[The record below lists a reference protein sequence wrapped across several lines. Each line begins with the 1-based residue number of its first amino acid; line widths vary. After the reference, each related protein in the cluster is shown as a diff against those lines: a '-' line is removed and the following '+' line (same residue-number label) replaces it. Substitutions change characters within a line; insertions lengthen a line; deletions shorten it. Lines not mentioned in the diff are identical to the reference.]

1 VFTVDDGLFGLHLD
15 WVEAVYPRSEA
26 RVHSLRDDAR
36 RTRGFLVHGGH
47 PALVVDLR
55 EAFRLDTLL
64 SAAVRDHYLVVRSG
78 PLRLALPVDGCAGVR
93 ELDLSAQAP
102 LPAAVL
108 RDGGLPAGHIVE
120 VEDGRMLVALDPG
133 RLVDETGR
141 DELLGLQRKAAAFQE
156 RQEKLE
162 AVWKQVCADPDVAD
176 LRAFARL
183 CSRNGRSRAALATRL
198 LIKCM
203 SNGRS
208 GDESTATSSAYE
220 HLVRELT
227 RLGRQ
232 RCSGTLVVEASNP
245 SGEGRIVVSHGRVVD
260 AFLGPE
266 WGRPAFASLLSLKEA
281 QLRFLE
287 EEPSESTARF
297 SESTAALVIETFESL
312 GGDRRRR
319 RA

>member
-1 VFTVDDGLFGLHLD
+1 VFTVDDGLFGLHLE

-26 RVHSLRDDAR
+26 RIHTLRGEAR
-36 RTRGFLVHGGH
+36 RTRGFLVHGGQ

-55 EAFRLDTLL
+55 EAFRLDTVL
-64 SAAVRDHYLVVRSG
+64 SVAEREHYLVARSG
-78 PLRLALPVDGCAGVR
+78 PLSLALPVDGCAGVR
-93 ELDLSAQAP
+93 ELELKTQVP

-120 VEDGRMLVALDPG
+120 VEDGRMLVVLDPA
-133 RLVDETGR
+133 RLVDESGR
-141 DELLGLQRKAAAFQE
+141 EELLGLHRKAVAFQE
-156 RQEKLE
+156 RQEKLD
-162 AVWKQVCADPDVAD
+162 AVWQQVCAAPDVAD

-198 LIKCM
+198 LIKHM
-203 SNGRS
+203 SNGGS
-208 GDESTATSSAYE
+208 DENASESLPAHE
-220 HLVRELT
+220 RLVRELV

-232 RCSGTLVVEASNP
+232 RCSGSLMVDASDHSEP
-245 SGEGRIVVSHGRVVD
+245 GRIMVSRGRVVD
-260 AFLGPE
+260 AFRGSE

-287 EEPSESTARF
+287 EQPSEATTRF
-297 SESTAALVIETFESL
+297 SESTAALLIATFESL
-312 GGDRRRR
+312 SGDRRRR